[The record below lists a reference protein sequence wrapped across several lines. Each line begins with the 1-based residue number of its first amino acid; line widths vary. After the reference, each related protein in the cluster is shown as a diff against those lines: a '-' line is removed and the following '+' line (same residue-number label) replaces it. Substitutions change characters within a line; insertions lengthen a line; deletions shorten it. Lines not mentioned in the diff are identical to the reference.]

1 MVAFQRMVTVLR
13 SIHTDA
19 APAANGHYSQAIVH
33 AGTVYVSGQLGR
45 RPGMSDSEAG
55 DITVQVRR
63 SLASL
68 RAILVAA
75 GSDLDRV
82 VKVTV
87 FIADIALWP
96 AVDAVYRDVFGAHRP
111 ARAVV
116 PTALLHFGALVEID
130 AIAALR

>member
-1 MVAFQRMVTVLR
+1 MAAFQRMVSVLR
-13 SIHTDA
+13 SVHSDA
-19 APAANGHYSQAIVH
+19 AAPANGHYSQAIVH

-45 RPGMSDSEAG
+45 GPGMSDSEAG

-68 RAILVAA
+68 RAVLVAA

-82 VKVTV
+82 VKTTV

-96 AVDAVYRDVFGAHRP
+96 AVDAVYREVFGAHRP